1 MESEYFKSLTCAL
14 ENAKI
19 STPTLVLDK
28 DRLDRNIDHLIDVLN
43 KGFDYRLVTK
53 SLPSIPLLQ
62 YIMRRT
68 GSQRLMCFHLPFLL
82 QVVNQI
88 PSADILMGKPMP
100 IRAVEHFYDWHK
112 TQTSSMCFSPELQ
125 LQWLIDSPHRLQ
137 QYENF
142 AKERGL
148 TLRISLE
155 IDVGMHRGGFRN
167 SSVFI
172 DALQFINH
180 SKHLNLTSL
189 MGYEAHITHIPTF
202 MGGSERAFADTRG
215 RYLNFISAVEGELGS
230 EALKELTLNTGGS
243 TTYTM
248 YGDTSYVSEI
258 AAGAAL
264 VKPTNFDHS
273 NLDHHVPAAFIAAP
287 VLKMVD
293 RPEIPLSPFISTLLR
308 WSGVL
313 PKKGAFIY
321 GGNWLADP
329 CYPVGTHQVKIH
341 GRSSNQELYG
351 FPADTAIK
359 EDDFIFLRPKQ
370 SESVFEQFGFIAV
383 YDDGEII
390 DWWAVFQEQ
399 LHVGNAT
406 QGSPFDTSDIRAYH
420 LA

>member
-1 MESEYFKSLTCAL
+1 MNSEYFKAL
-14 ENAKI
+14 ASALDIAEV

-100 IRAVEHFYDWHK
+100 IRAVKHFYDWHK
-112 TQTSSMCFSPELQ
+112 AQTSSMCFSPELQ
-125 LQWLIDSPHRLQ
+125 LQWLVDSPHRLQ
-137 QYENF
+137 QYEDF
-142 AKERGL
+142 AKDRGL
-148 TLRISLE
+148 NLRISLE

-167 SSVFI
+167 SSVFV
-172 DALQFINH
+172 DALQFINR
-180 SKHLNLTSL
+180 SRYLTLTSL
-189 MGYEAHITHIPTF
+189 MGYEAHITHIPSI
-202 MGGSERAFADTRG
+202 MGGASRAFADTRG
-215 RYLNFISAVEGELGS
+215 RYMNFISAVERELGK
-230 EALKELTLNTGGS
+230 EALQNLTLNTGGS

-264 VKPTNFDHS
+264 VKPTNFDHA
-273 NLDHHVPAAFIAAP
+273 NLDHHIPATFIAAP
-287 VLKMVD
+287 ILKKVD
-293 RPEIPLSPFISTLLR
+293 RPEIPLSPVISTILRLL
-308 WSGVL
+308 GIL
-313 PKKGAFIY
+313 PQKGAFIY

-329 CYPVGTHQVKIH
+329 CYPEGMEQVRLH

-351 FPADTAIK
+351 FPANTEIN
-359 EDDFIFLRPKQ
+359 EDDFVFLRPKQ
-370 SESVFEQFGFIAV
+370 SESVFEQFGFIAI
-383 YDDGEII
+383 YDDGKIT

-399 LHVGNAT
+399 QQVGNA
-406 QGSPFDTSDIRAYH
+406 
-420 LA
+420 LAAATNDGEEVRPYRLA

>member
-1 MESEYFKSLTCAL
+1 MNSEYFKALTVAL
-14 ENAKI
+14 DNAEV

-100 IRAVEHFYDWHK
+100 IRAVKHFYDWHNA
-112 TQTSSMCFSPELQ
+112 QTSSMCFSPELQ
-125 LQWLIDSPHRLQ
+125 LQWLVDSPKRLT

-142 AKERGL
+142 AKDRGL

-155 IDVGMHRGGFRN
+155 IDVGMHRGGFR
-167 SSVFI
+167 SSASFI
-172 DALQFINH
+172 EALQFISRSNY
-180 SKHLNLTSL
+180 LNLTSL
-189 MGYEAHITHIPTF
+189 MGYEAHITHIPNIL
-202 MGGSERAFADTRG
+202 GGSDRAFADTRG
-215 RYLNFISAVEGELGS
+215 RYMNFIAAVEHELGK
-230 EALKELTLNTGGS
+230 EALKNLTLNTGGS

-287 VLKMVD
+287 VLKTVD

-329 CYPVGTHQVKIH
+329 CYPEGTHQVKLH

-351 FPADTAIK
+351 FPADTKIK

-383 YDDGEII
+383 YDDGEIT

-399 LHVGNAT
+399 QQVGNAT
-406 QGSPFDTSDIRAYH
+406 QASALDGAEIRPYR